1 MKEMLGVIGGMGPLA
16 SQLFYKLITEKTQ
29 AKQDQEHLNL
39 LLYSDAAMPDRTL
52 AILSGNPEEVTQRL
66 LEDAR
71 LLEREGCKGIAIT
84 CNTAH
89 YFADSLEQ
97 SLSIPVI
104 HMIREA
110 ARKTAQT
117 CKGKRA
123 AVLAT
128 QGTVKTRLYQ
138 NALEEE
144 GVIPYIPTEE
154 GQQRVTHLIY
164 DCVKSGKP
172 ADMGQWKLIEQELLE
187 AGCEKALLAC
197 TELSCIREQENL
209 GDFYLDPLEI
219 LAERCIVFMGGTI
232 KEKNAGSPDAG
243 IREREVEDRQQNGDQ
258 ERKIAEYAMEG
269 LRTLEGQ
276 TGFYYKNL
284 VTGQEFQQN
293 ADGEFCSAS
302 VIKLPILLQI
312 LKWAEAGNANLG
324 EQLTVTQQDK
334 VPLSG
339 ALTLFSGEPQID
351 VETLCRLMISV
362 SDNTATN
369 VLIKR
374 FGIEKLQRGFEEMG
388 LRKTRL
394 ERAFFDDRPESGG
407 LVNRICL
414 REIAQLLE
422 SLYRGEMVSPAVS
435 RQAMDMLLLQQF
447 RFKMGGRLPESVPI
461 ASKTG
466 EDDNLSHDVGI
477 IFAKRPF
484 LLCFAGCDTDVP
496 KLESLMRKTGYEFY
510 QEASL

>member
-66 LEDAR
+66 LKDAR

-89 YFADSLEQ
+89 YFVDGLEQ
-97 SLSIPVI
+97 SLRIPVI

-128 QGTVKTRLYQ
+128 QGTIKTRLYQ

-144 GVIPYIPTEE
+144 GVIPYIPTED
-154 GQQRVTHLIY
+154 GQKRVTHLIY

-172 ADMGQWKLIEQELLE
+172 ADMDQWKLIEQELLE
-187 AGCEKALLAC
+187 ADCEKALLAC

-219 LAERCIVFMGGTI
+219 LAERCIAFMGGTI
-232 KEKNAGSPDAG
+232 KGKNAGSPDAAKCH
-243 IREREVEDRQQNGDQ
+243 QNGDREQ
-258 ERKIAEYAMEG
+258 EVAEYAMEG
-269 LRTLEGQ
+269 LRALPGQ

-284 VTGQEFQQN
+284 ATGQEFQQN
-293 ADGEFCSAS
+293 ANGVFCSAS

-324 EQLTVTQQDK
+324 ERLTVTQQDK
-334 VPLSG
+334 MPLSG
-339 ALTLFSGEPQID
+339 ALTLFSGEPQVD

-388 LRKTRL
+388 LKKTRL
-394 ERAFFDDRPESGG
+394 ERTFFDDRPKSGG

-422 SLYRGEMVSPAVS
+422 SLYRGEMVSPEVS

-477 IFAKRPF
+477 IFAKQPF